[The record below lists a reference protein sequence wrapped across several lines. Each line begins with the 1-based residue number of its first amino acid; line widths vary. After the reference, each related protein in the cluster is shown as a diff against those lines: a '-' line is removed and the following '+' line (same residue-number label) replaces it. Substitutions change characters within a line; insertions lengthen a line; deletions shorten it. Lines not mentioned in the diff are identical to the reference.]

1 MKIIFT
7 SLHDL
12 ESFEHKVSPA
22 SKFIPEWYKKTF
34 SYLNEKPGKPDGQ
47 GSVPQTI
54 KRCVPVFDAMV
65 AGYLIPTYADVYV
78 SQKNNQPWFEW
89 SHGEGIQFHAVQQ
102 LENHPVNAKFDA
114 PKWINPW
121 GITLPKGYSAL
132 FLPPMHQDNKYFEIL
147 PGMVDCDEYTSPV
160 NFPFM
165 LKDQK
170 FEGLIPAGTPI
181 AQVIPFKRDK
191 WNMEYGSSKE
201 IKKILATNYL
211 LKNVFINS
219 YRNKWW
225 SRKEFN

>member
-7 SLHDL
+7 SLYTL
-12 ESFEHKVSPA
+12 ESLEYKVSPA
-22 SKFIPEWYKKTF
+22 SKFIPEWYKKIF
-34 SYLNEKPGKPDGQ
+34 SYLGEKPGKPDGQ

-65 AGYLIPTYADVYV
+65 AGYIIPTYVDIYV

-89 SHGEGIQFHAVQQ
+89 ASGQGVEFHSISQ

-132 FLPPMHQDNKYFEIL
+132 FLTPMHQDNKYFEIF
-147 PGMVDCDEYTSPV
+147 PAIVDCDEYNAPV

-165 LKDQK
+165 LKDQN

-181 AQVIPFKRDK
+181 AQVIPFKRDS
-191 WNMEYGSSKE
+191 WSMEIGG
-201 IKKILATNYL
+201 ND
-211 LKNVFINS
+211 
-219 YRNKWW
+219 
-225 SRKEFN
+225 EFNKNNKIIVELREKFFDSYKNLYRSDKEYK